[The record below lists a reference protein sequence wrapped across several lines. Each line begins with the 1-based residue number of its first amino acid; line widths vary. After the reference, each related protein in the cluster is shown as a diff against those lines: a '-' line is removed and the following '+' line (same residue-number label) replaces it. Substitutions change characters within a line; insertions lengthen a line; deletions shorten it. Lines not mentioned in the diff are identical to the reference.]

1 MVRVARD
8 TEAVTREFAVGIG
21 WHRPR
26 AALGPVR
33 GHLHHA
39 KGEHATRQ
47 VVRVAIR
54 PAHRGDAIDARIRGG
69 APSPCILPWVAPFGR
84 HRRDADCI
92 DRGRVCYRDQQLGRM
107 RNLDLRQVEHA
118 RRAARENYVPSVPAR
133 HASHEAI
140 TRQRQRLSCA
150 GCVARPPVLHI
161 ADGRAGH
168 PNLAVAT
175 RRLAKRPRLPL
186 VPLQKHRAD
195 RACAAY
201 PALPQA

>member
-8 TEAVTREFAVGIG
+8 TEAVMREFAVRIG

-26 AALGPVR
+26 ASLGPVR

-39 KGEHATRQ
+39 KGEHATGQ

-69 APSPCILPWVAPFGR
+69 APLPCILPWVAPFGR

-92 DRGRVCYRDQQLGRM
+92 DRGRVCNRDQQLGRM

-118 RRAARENYVPSVPAR
+118 RRAARESHVPSVPAR
-133 HASHEAI
+133 HAGHEAVA
-140 TRQRQRLSCA
+140 RQRQRLSGA
-150 GCVARPPVLHI
+150 SRVARSPVLHI
-161 ADGRAGH
+161 ADGRARH

-175 RRLAKRPRLPL
+175 
-186 VPLQKHRAD
+186 
-195 RACAAY
+195 Y
-201 PALPQA
+201 EPAE